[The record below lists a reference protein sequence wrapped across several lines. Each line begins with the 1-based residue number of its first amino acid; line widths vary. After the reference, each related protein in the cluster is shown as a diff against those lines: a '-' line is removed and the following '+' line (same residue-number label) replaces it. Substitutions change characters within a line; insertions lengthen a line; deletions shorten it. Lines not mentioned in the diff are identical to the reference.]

1 MNASP
6 RNLLIDGIFIFG
18 IFISTGNMAL
28 AGERFM
34 QEKLAVQAI
43 SGEKVIQISESP
55 ITGLLEAVT
64 EHTIYYTDHGA
75 HMLLIG
81 ATLIDVTSK
90 KNLTE
95 QREEQ
100 LGHIA
105 FADLP
110 LYDALKTVKGNG
122 RRRLAIFQDAN
133 CGYCKKLE
141 KDLDAMQDVTIYT
154 FMVGMLSPDSL
165 DKGIAIWCAPD
176 RERAWHEAMT
186 SAAAVAP
193 ARCNANPLARNTA
206 LSKKLRI
213 AGTPTTL
220 LPSGKRLNGYAT
232 AAVLDAELAK
242 SKP

>member
-1 MNASP
+1 MNVSP

-18 IFISTGNMAL
+18 IFISPCNA
-28 AGERFM
+28 APARERFM

-43 SGEKVIQISESP
+43 SGEKVIQINEAP
-55 ITGLLEAVT
+55 IPGLLEAVT
-64 EHTIYYTDHGA
+64 EHAIYYTDRGA
-75 HMLLIG
+75 HILLIG
-81 ATLIDVTSK
+81 TTLIDVASK

-100 LGHIA
+100 LGHID

-110 LYDALKTVKGNG
+110 LHDALKTVKGNG

-133 CGYCKKLE
+133 CGFCKKLE

-176 RERAWHEAMT
+176 REKAWHDAM
-186 SAAAVAP
+186 AGGAAVTP
-193 ARCNANPLARNTA
+193 ARCDANPLARNTA
-206 LSKKLRI
+206 LSKRLRI

-220 LPSGKRLNGYAT
+220 LPSGKRLNGYA
-232 AAVLDAELAK
+232 AVAVLDAELAK
-242 SKP
+242 AHP